1 MNHAADGS
9 NIDGAMENL
18 PAASAEAADPALRG
32 SNGQRNQQNKTEEA
46 HSDVAAFFDVLPHP
60 GETKGLVWADIS
72 KKMQTDVE
80 ESEQAKHAAE
90 ANEFGEIQELA
101 QRCDGESDQ
110 QKTQSPVA
118 REVLDEFDRI
128 GGEAGVE
135 AAIDEVAK
143 GHEAKQKN
151 SDFRPFAGEQFAKKG
166 THVSDTSSGPCR
178 NRGWRPGLRSH

>member
-90 ANEFGEIQELA
+90 ANEFGKIQELA

-128 GGEAGVE
+128 GGEAGV
-135 AAIDEVAK
+135 ADAVDEDD
-143 GHEAKQKN
+143 Q
-151 SDFRPFAGEQFAKKG
+151 GEQTQTNK
-166 THVSDTSSGPCR
+166 TEI
-178 NRGWRPGLRSH
+178 L